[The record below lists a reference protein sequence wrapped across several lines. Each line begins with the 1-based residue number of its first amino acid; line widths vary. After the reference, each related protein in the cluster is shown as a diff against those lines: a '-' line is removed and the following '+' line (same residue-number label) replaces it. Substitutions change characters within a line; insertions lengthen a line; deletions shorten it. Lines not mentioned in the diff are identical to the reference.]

1 MMDLGTRIKEARL
14 KRGLSQKTLA
24 EKIGKAPTTISCY
37 ENGIQVPPTEV
48 LKSISLALYVPIDY
62 FFGIS
67 CEKAYSDANLTT
79 SQKEVVD
86 LLFQEFTEPS
96 NDGDEL
102 SPRQVEI
109 IKRIVLIFTE
119 K

>member
-1 MMDLGTRIKEARL
+1 MIDLGMRIKEARL
-14 KRGLSQKTLA
+14 KRGLSQKALA

-37 ENGIQVPPTEV
+37 ENGVQIPPTEV
-48 LKSISLALYVPIDY
+48 LKSIALALYTPIDC

-67 CEKAYSDANLTT
+67 CEKAYSDANLTP

-86 LLFQEFTEPS
+86 LLFREFTDPS
-96 NDGDEL
+96 NDGEEL

-109 IKRIVLIFTE
+109 IKRMVLIFTG

>member
-1 MMDLGTRIKEARL
+1 MMDLGSRIKEARI
-14 KRGLSQKTLA
+14 KRGLSQKALA
-24 EKIGKAPTTISCY
+24 QKIGKAPTTISCY
-37 ENGIQVPPTEV
+37 ENGVQIPPTEV
-48 LKSISLALYVPIDY
+48 LKSIALALYVPIDY

-67 CEKAYSDANLTT
+67 CEKAYSDANLTP

-96 NDGDEL
+96 NTGEEL

-109 IKRIVLIFTE
+109 VKRMVLIFTS

>member
-1 MMDLGTRIKEARL
+1 MIDLGMRIKEARL
-14 KRGLSQKTLA
+14 KRGLSQKALA
-24 EKIGKAPTTISCY
+24 EKICKAPTTISCY
-37 ENGIQVPPTEV
+37 ENGVQIPPTEV
-48 LKSISLALYVPIDY
+48 LKSIALALYVPIDY

-67 CEKAYSDANLTT
+67 CEKAYSDANLTP

-86 LLFQEFTEPS
+86 LLFREFTEPS
-96 NDGDEL
+96 NDGEEL

-109 IKRIVLIFTE
+109 IKRMVLIFTS

>member
-1 MMDLGTRIKEARL
+1 MMDLGLRIKEARI
-14 KRGLSQKTLA
+14 KRGLSQKALA

-37 ENGIQVPPTEV
+37 ENGVQIPPTEV
-48 LKSISLALYVPIDY
+48 LKSIALALYVPIDY

-67 CEKAYSDANLTT
+67 CEKAYSDANLTP

-96 NDGDEL
+96 NDGEEL
-102 SPRQVEI
+102 SPRQIEI
-109 IKRIVLIFTE
+109 IKRMVLIFIS